1 MTFLVLVARS
11 GPSHLRVAS
20 CSTPSG
26 CAPNMHLQNV
36 AKLPLSYLGPL
47 SRPTCPDGCGPADAI
62 AAKVCRPLGL
72 AKPCCTPPV
81 CQNKPHLTVILRIVF
96 FSFLFCFFGVELAP
110 RIATSV
116 KEVKSPW
123 LSWLLRSSLSDHPP
137 PPVYDLP
144 QPLPA
149 LPDLSAASATVTA
162 RHIRLGS
169 TPAAAN
175 NGSWRL
181 TCIPK
186 HALYCCRTAYTQ

>member
-11 GPSHLRVAS
+11 GPSHLRVVS

-123 LSWLLRSSLSDHPP
+123 LSWLLHSSLSDTPLPPCTIFHSLSQLSQICRRHLRQSLHATLGLAQLPP
-137 PPVYDLP
+137 P
-144 QPLPA
+144 
-149 LPDLSAASATVTA
+149 
-162 RHIRLGS
+162 
-169 TPAAAN
+169 
-175 NGSWRL
+175 L
-181 TCIPK
+181 TTE
-186 HALYCCRTAYTQ
+186 AGA